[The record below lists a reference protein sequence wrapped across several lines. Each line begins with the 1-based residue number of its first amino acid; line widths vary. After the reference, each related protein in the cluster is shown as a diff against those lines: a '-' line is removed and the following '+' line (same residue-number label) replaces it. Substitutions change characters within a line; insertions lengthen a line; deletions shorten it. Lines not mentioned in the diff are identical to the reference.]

1 MTRTERIR
9 DTKENTAVIL
19 VHNSLALRHVRT
31 KWPQVQEPEQNKNS
45 HPKNFYI
52 EVKLSLFP
60 IPFHFWVWKILN
72 TFFWINTLNKKAMG
86 AIALYM
92 CFLVEVFVNSLVTE
106 TARYA
111 GRLKI
116 PCGRIPQALR
126 DRLCASITHIKTAT
140 GTRRL
145 NNFNPWTV
153 LRLISGSHF
162 IRPRT
167 LLFIKPF
174 IDRGP
179 RSESTLN
186 LSQGPNRFSI
196 RV

>member
-1 MTRTERIR
+1 MLCEWTMSHLRHYFYNKKKGNNRYLQGKYLNR
-9 DTKENTAVIL
+9 YHK
-19 VHNSLALRHVRT
+19 HNSDTNAIT
-31 KWPQVQEPEQNKNS
+31 YKQQKC
-45 HPKNFYI
+45 Y
-52 EVKLSLFP
+52 
-60 IPFHFWVWKILN
+60 WKSKQDTTVI
-72 TFFWINTLNKKAMG
+72 
-86 AIALYM
+86 
-92 CFLVEVFVNSLVTE
+92 NSLVNE

-116 PCGRIPQALR
+116 PCGRRPQALR
-126 DRLCASITHIKTAT
+126 DRLCTSITHIKTAT

-153 LRLISGSHF
+153 LRLISGSHL

-179 RSESTLN
+179 RSESTLD

-196 RV
+196 HV